1 MLYLPSLDVLVGR
14 CRRLN
19 PPSLKNRQNDQAM
32 TCFIG
37 PPAFLRVP
45 GRRDM
50 LHAAAKVYLVTAVPA
65 LLES

>member
-1 MLYLPSLDVLVGR
+1 MT
-14 CRRLN
+14 
-19 PPSLKNRQNDQAM
+19 NDAM

-50 LHAAAKVYLVTAVPA
+50 LHAAAKVYFVTAVPA